1 MANEMVLDSYDR
13 KLLALLQDDARRTH
27 DELAE
32 AVSLSPTAV
41 TRRLKRLRS
50 EGIIRREVALVDPA
64 VLGRPLRL
72 VVNVILERERIALVD
87 AFKQAIRA
95 APEVVECYHV
105 TGRPDFVLVVL
116 VRDMGDYER
125 FCREHIMSNDNV
137 REFESLVVM
146 ETTKYSTAIPQDM
159 AGDGG

>member
-1 MANEMVLDSYDR
+1 
-13 KLLALLQDDARRTH
+13 
-27 DELAE
+27 
-32 AVSLSPTAV
+32 
-41 TRRLKRLRS
+41 
-50 EGIIRREVALVDPA
+50 
-64 VLGRPLRL
+64 
-72 VVNVILERERIALVD
+72 VNVILERERIALVD

-146 ETTKYSTAIPQDM
+146 ETTKYSTAVPQDT
-159 AGDGG
+159 AGEGS

>member
-1 MANEMVLDSYDR
+1 MANEIQLDSYDR
-13 KLLALLQDDARRTH
+13 KLLALLQEDARRTH

-87 AFKQAIRA
+87 VSSRPS
-95 APEVVECYHV
+95 APH
-105 TGRPDFVLVVL
+105 R
-116 VRDMGDYER
+116 RWW
-125 FCREHIMSNDNV
+125 SA
-137 REFESLVVM
+137 
-146 ETTKYSTAIPQDM
+146 TT
-159 AGDGG
+159 

>member
-1 MANEMVLDSYDR
+1 
-13 KLLALLQDDARRTH
+13 
-27 DELAE
+27 
-32 AVSLSPTAV
+32 
-41 TRRLKRLRS
+41 
-50 EGIIRREVALVDPA
+50 

-146 ETTKYSTAIPQDM
+146 ETQHRHS
-159 AGDGG
+159 AGRRPRATPPSGRPGQRPLPRSRTCGLRQSAYRRNRR